1 MARKHVACTR
11 SSAASRALDKTSAY
25 RQTRASEGSS
35 PARTSRWLPSLMAPH
50 RVRPPLAV
58 LEQMAG
64 RGRNAISNFLLSHLA
79 ACRTKSMNK
88 WSAGVFP
95 FWPRRS
101 RRGESGRHSP
111 TRMDPAKVRAW
122 LSPEDNGDRYE
133 NTTHAS
139 LIRVGRRHVS
149 VNRLPFPTFCLGLA
163 AALSVS
169 AVALA
174 PRPYRC
180 FARAER
186 NGSKRGARG
195 NLSASTAR
203 RMAAIT
209 AACSSSVRSIVGMI
223 ARRGCG
229 DGVCGEFCHQNQI
242 GRASCRERV

>member
-1 MARKHVACTR
+1 M
-11 SSAASRALDKTSAY
+11 
-25 RQTRASEGSS
+25 
-35 PARTSRWLPSLMAPH
+35 
-50 RVRPPLAV
+50 
-58 LEQMAG
+58 MAG
-64 RGRNAISNFLLSHLA
+64 RGRSAISNFLLSHLA

-101 RRGESGRHSP
+101 RRGEKGP

-122 LSPEDNGDRYE
+122 FSPEDDGN
-133 NTTHAS
+133 
-139 LIRVGRRHVS
+139 RVGKHYARLAYSRRAGS
-149 VNRLPFPTFCLGLA
+149 RFRQPPSRPRFLPEAGGGAFGDGRRSGA
-163 AALSVS
+163 AALSS
-169 AVALA
+169 
-174 PRPYRC
+174 

-209 AACSSSVRSIVGMI
+209 AACSSSVRSIVGMV

-229 DGVCGEFCHQNQI
+229 DGACGEFCHQNLAGARRGFCLPSM
-242 GRASCRERV
+242 GRHWIAALALRHPENDGAVTLAWTAQRLELR